1 MAEIKNTFAQGKMN
15 KDLDE
20 RLVPNGQYRDAM
32 NIQISTSEG
41 SDVGTAQN
49 ILGNSLVTG
58 MDVGDGA
65 CVVGAVADEKND
77 CFYWFVK
84 GQVYGGLNVGASKDA
99 IYKYQNGIVTPV
111 FLDIY
116 EITASYGNHDDI
128 NNTIQVA
135 DSQSSGVCKGM
146 VAQYIDVFNQVCY
159 WNDNPIVSVQKN
171 HDSLG
176 NTLITLENDVNLG
189 SLSPQ
194 ETSTAKFKFVKRS
207 SALTCPG
214 SADVISRALNFQSNN
229 IITGINII
237 EDLLFWTDNYS
248 EPKQIN
254 IKTCIENTD
263 ASGLEN
269 TMLNPDQPVEED
281 HITVI
286 KKAPLSAPIL
296 EMSDSLREGVV
307 DGTTSFDF
315 DTKSVGDHV
324 VLDIAKSNSQV
335 GSFNWEIGDTVV
347 LKNFEIIPDITP
359 LTEFDIKLEVY
370 TIVDNSQPQTFALIE
385 FEIISINPSTPTGL
399 DSNTG
404 LAPQFVVDLY
414 QEKDKL
420 FEFKFPRFAL
430 RYEYPDNQF
439 STISGFSEIAFIPG
453 NFDFH
458 PRKGYNIGMTNRLSS
473 LFIKEFVSKDVPKD
487 VVSIDI
493 LYKES
498 NSPNIYVL
506 DTVKRD
512 TQDWNQSNYNSELT
526 GRYEVKAES
535 IYSTLPT
542 NQTIRP
548 WDNVPRK
555 ALAQEVTGNRIVYGN
570 YLQNYNLIETN
581 PKFAISL
588 QDFTVGAGSNRPVK
602 TLKSLRDYQLGVV
615 YFDKYGRQTPILTSG
630 GASINVPK
638 VKANDSNQL
647 KVKLSSS
654 PPDFATHY
662 KFYIKENSNEYYN
675 LAMDRWYDADDGN
688 IWVAFSSS
696 DRNKVDEEDFLILK
710 KGADSNDLIKEA
722 ARYKILAI
730 ENNAP
735 DYIKLKKLNQ
745 GLEYH
750 NNTNNDIFGQDAG
763 KFPLQSRDGFS
774 VNYDPFVNSSLD
786 NIYKALEGLEELWVR
801 FEQSG
806 NAKKSKDYR
815 ITNISATTD
824 ANGVTPGTM
833 LDMKID
839 GTFESDVSFIYDS
852 VNNQI
857 ENATAIRFEKRK
869 LENSPKFDGRFFVKI
884 QRDEVFRLNID
895 KKVTT
900 DTEYRVVASRKIYYM
915 SPDHMALHSDGKTS
929 KDDWHEY
936 GLTWENTGMFDDDNA
951 GHNSSS
957 SNRDMLNDFFYKF
970 TAWARTSG
978 TLGLQHRRAHNT
990 TPTET
995 SFEDIW
1001 YIDGFRSSCGGE
1013 FSGADDTSGS
1023 FSTRDHT
1030 VVANTG
1036 FETVGI
1042 GVTNYSTV
1050 SRIELGFTGLQPD
1063 SDYFHP
1069 SRGTYANWPNFARYN
1084 QPPDVGNEGDFTY
1097 YEGDAHKDG
1106 WSQGT
1111 SSIYDVGNGQKNIN
1125 YANESDFVNTLS
1137 PGTKIRWSEDPDGTI
1152 YTITGVQNLYRL
1164 RYEHNVAGAWSE
1176 GRRARRPENWSRN
1189 WRIWLDK
1196 PMSWNPIAPND
1207 GQAAMNGYSP
1217 NTDPFA
1223 EFEVD
1228 GTTGSGNGAAI
1239 RAGILKAQ
1247 GYTLEVI
1254 EPIFD
1259 DEELPED
1266 PAVWE
1271 TEPKQ
1276 DVDLNLYYEASDT
1289 YPIKLSYYN
1298 IDKYIKP
1305 GMEVKIAP
1313 WITGSSLGTR
1323 DGFPGTGGS
1332 QEAYVNKINDDGTI
1346 QIIGESGVF
1355 VDMLLQVSNPANNN
1369 LPDVLMFSND
1379 ETTIQL
1385 KVAQDHLNTGNITID
1400 YDFHDTSAVELPWF
1414 NAYSYSNGVESN
1426 RIKDTFNQVT
1436 IDKGAKVSTTLE
1448 GNLYKEER
1456 RASGLIYSG
1465 IYNSTSGTNDLNQFI
1480 QGEKIT
1486 KDINPTYG
1494 SIQKLFSRN
1503 TDLITFCEDKV
1514 IKVLASKDALFNADG
1529 NPQLTASNNVLGQTV
1544 PFVGDYGISKNPES
1558 FAKES
1563 YRAYF
1568 TDKQRGAVLR
1578 LSKDGLTPISEA
1590 GMKTWFFDNL
1600 KGKKYLIGGYDARK
1614 QEYNITLKSNYL
1626 EQYDDTNNYTLSY
1639 KESEKG
1645 WVSFKSFIPE
1655 NSLSVANEFFTFK
1668 KGNAYKHHDKT
1679 VDRNTFYL
1687 NSGGGYT
1694 PSHVEV
1700 LFNQEPETIKTF
1712 SSINY
1717 EGSKGQTLDHFSNQ
1731 TYKNRFTTQGWYVD
1745 MIETN
1750 ENVKSQALNFI
1761 SKEDEWFSP
1770 LKALPYTIDTE
1781 SFSMQGIG
1789 TLESFI
1795 VTGTPLGPTLPPF
1808 TGVAPQ
1814 VNTTVDPFSVSQ
1826 IVYSIDDSGIIDFPS
1841 YFDYVIT
1848 VPGQPDLTGNT
1859 VPYASGWDKVVNLT
1873 TDGTVTGTF
1882 IFYWF
1887 EVSLNAV
1894 VGTLTVVENFD
1905 VVLGCVD
1912 PDGLTSSSNHNPLVT
1927 VPDGSCLFDN
1937 PFVSPV
1943 LNMGTYPKQQNIGLG
1958 GNIFK
1963 NEHQFYIDDST
1974 SAFAYDS
1981 SNNPDASHEPYVYE
1995 FEYAKDSGT
2004 EDAAVASDWSVAGW
2018 TNNPI
2023 QDNVPEVVSNNTF
2036 DWNQLTVAVNDL
2048 FKAPHK
2054 PNFEQ
2059 PVTNG
2064 EIAPFVGIYGMPFD
2078 PNVNSMSPA
2087 FISSPIS
2094 LGGAQW
2100 CNAGV
2105 DTYWGFRLKV
2115 TDANGK
2121 VQYSN
2126 EVTLTIN

>member
-41 SDVGTAQN
+41 SDVGTVQN
-49 ILGNSLVTG
+49 ILGNSLATG
-58 MDVGDGA
+58 IDVGVDA
-65 CVVGAVADEKND
+65 CCVGAIADEKND

-84 GQVYGGLNVGASKDA
+84 GQVYSGLNVGASKDA
-99 IYKYQNGIVTPV
+99 IYKYQNGNITPV
-111 FLDIY
+111 FVDVY
-116 EITASYGNHDDI
+116 EITASYGNHDDGA
-128 NNTIQVA
+128 NTIQIA
-135 DSQSSGVCKGM
+135 DAHAEGLCVGM

-159 WNDNPIVSVQKN
+159 WNDNPVVSVQKD
-171 HDSLG
+171 HDGLG
-176 NTLITLENDVNLG
+176 NTLVTLKNDINLG
-189 SLSPQ
+189 ALSPQ
-194 ETSTAKFKFVKRS
+194 ETSTAKFKFVKKFS
-207 SALTCPG
+207 ILTCPG
-214 SADVISRALNFQSNN
+214 APDVVSRALNFQPNN

-237 EDLLFWTDNYS
+237 EDLLFWTDNFS

-254 IKTCIENTD
+254 IKTCIQNTD
-263 ASGLEN
+263 SSGKEN
-269 TMLNPDQPVEED
+269 TMLTVDEPMGED

-296 EMSDSLREGVV
+296 EMSDSLREGVI
-307 DGTTSFDF
+307 DGTTLFDF

-335 GSFNWEIGDTVV
+335 ARFNWNIGDIVV
-347 LKNFEIIPDITP
+347 LKNFDVVPDITP

-370 TIVDNSQPQTFALIE
+370 SIVNDAQPQSFAFIE
-385 FEIISINPSTPTGL
+385 FEIISMDPGVPVGL

-458 PRKGYNIGMTNRLSS
+458 PRKGYNTGMTNRLSS
-473 LFIKEFVSKDVPKD
+473 LFIKEFVSQEVPED
-487 VVSIDI
+487 VVSIDV

-498 NSPNIYVL
+498 NSPNIYIL
-506 DTVKRD
+506 DSIKRD
-512 TQDWNQSNYNSELT
+512 SNEWNQTNTNTELT
-526 GRYEVKAES
+526 GRYEVKAENIS
-535 IYSTLPT
+535 STLPT

-570 YLQNYNLIETN
+570 YLQNYNLVDN
-581 PKFAISL
+581 HPKFNVSIQEFSTAS
-588 QDFTVGAGSNRPVK
+588 GAKVPVK
-602 TLKSLRDYQLGVV
+602 SLKSLRDYQLGIV
-615 YFDKYGRQTPILTSG
+615 YFDKYGRQTPILTSSS
-630 GASINVPK
+630 ASINVPK
-638 VKANDSNQL
+638 ANANDSNQL
-647 KVKLSSS
+647 KVKLNSL

-696 DRNKVDEEDFLILK
+696 DRNKVDEDDFIILK
-710 KGADSNDLIKEA
+710 KGADSDDLIKES

-745 GLEYH
+745 GLEFH
-750 NNTNNDIFGQDAG
+750 NNSSNDIFGQDSG

-774 VNYDPFVNSSLD
+774 INYDPFINSTLD
-786 NIYKALEGLEELWVR
+786 NIYKGLEGSDELWVR

-806 NAKKSKDYR
+806 TAKKSKDYR

-824 ANGVTPGTM
+824 ADGVVSGTM

-839 GTFESDVSFIYDS
+839 GNFESDISFIYNS
-852 VNNQI
+852 ASNVI
-857 ENATAIRFEKRK
+857 ENATAIRFEKRRI
-869 LENSPKFDGRFFVKI
+869 ENSPKFDGRFFVKI
-884 QRDEVFRLNID
+884 QRDEIFRANID
-895 KKVTT
+895 PKLSSE
-900 DTEYRVVASRKIYYM
+900 TEYRVMASRKIYYM
-915 SPDHMALHSDGKTS
+915 SPDHMSLHSAGKTS

-936 GLTWENTGMFDDDNA
+936 GLTWENTGRFTES
-951 GHNSSS
+951 NSDYNMDSQ
-957 SNRDMLNDFFYKF
+957 NRDKLNDFFYKF
-970 TAWARTSG
+970 TAWARTAG
-978 TLGLQHRRAHNT
+978 TLSVSDRRAHNT

-1001 YIDGFRSSCGGE
+1001 YIDGFRSSCNGE
-1013 FSGADDTSGS
+1013 FMGADDTSGT
-1023 FSTRDHT
+1023 FSSRDHT
-1030 VVANTG
+1030 DVSSNTG
-1036 FETVGI
+1036 FEVVGVGI
-1042 GVTNYSTV
+1042 VDYSTI
-1050 SRIELGFTGLQPD
+1050 SRIELGFTGLEPD
-1063 SDYFHP
+1063 PDNFHP
-1069 SRGTYANWPNFARYN
+1069 DRGNYGNFPTNAAYFNAPSNGSYSYVRGDSRRN
-1084 QPPDVGNEGDFTY
+1084 
-1097 YEGDAHKDG
+1097 G
-1106 WSQGT
+1106 WHVGT
-1111 SSIYDVGNGQKNIN
+1111 SSIYDVGDGQRNSN
-1125 YANESDFVNTLS
+1125 YSGETSFVNALA
-1137 PGTKIRWSEDPDGTI
+1137 PGTRIRWAEDPDNTV
-1152 YTITGVQNLYRL
+1152 YTITGVQNIYKL
-1164 RYEHNVAGAWSE
+1164 RYESDTSVSNLGD
-1176 GRRARRPENWSRN
+1176 RARRPENWSKN

-1196 PMSWNPIAPND
+1196 PMSWNPLSPHD

-1223 EFEVD
+1223 QFEVD
-1228 GTTGSGNGAAI
+1228 GVTGTGNGAAI
-1239 RAGILKAQ
+1239 RDGILKAQ
-1247 GYTLEVI
+1247 GYTLEII

-1276 DVDLNLYYEASDT
+1276 DVDINLYYEASDT
-1289 YPIKLSYYN
+1289 YPVRLSPKN

-1305 GMEVKIAP
+1305 NMDVKIAP
-1313 WITGSSLGTR
+1313 WITGSSLGSIT
-1323 DGFPGTGGS
+1323 GLSGGGGS
-1332 QEAYVNKINDDGTI
+1332 QRAYVNQINDDGTI
-1346 QIIGESGVF
+1346 QIIGQSGVY
-1355 VDMLLQVSNPANNN
+1355 VDMLLQLSNPANNN
-1369 LPDVLMFSND
+1369 LPDVLFFSDD

-1385 KVAQDHLNTGNITID
+1385 KVAANHFNTNNITID
-1400 YDFHDTSAVELPWF
+1400 YDFHNTSAVELPWF
-1414 NAYSYSNGVESN
+1414 NSYSYGNGVESN

-1448 GNLYKEER
+1448 NNLYKEER
-1456 RASGLIYSG
+1456 VASGLIYSG
-1465 IYNSTSGTNDLNQFI
+1465 IYNATSGTNDLNQFI

-1529 NPQLTASNNVLGQTV
+1529 NPQLTASNNVLGQTI

-1600 KGKKYLIGGYDARK
+1600 KGKKYLIGGFDTRK
-1614 QEYNITLKSNYL
+1614 QEYNLTLKSNYL
-1626 EQYDDTNNYTLSY
+1626 DQYSNANNYTLSY

-1655 NSLSVANEFFTFK
+1655 NSVSVANEYYTFK
-1668 KGNAYKHHDKT
+1668 KGNAYKHHDKS

-1687 NSGGGYT
+1687 NSGGGFT

-1700 LFNQEPETIKTF
+1700 LFNQEPQSIKSF

-1717 EGSKGQTLDHFSNQ
+1717 EGSKGQTLDHYSNQ
-1731 TYKNRFTTQGWYVD
+1731 SYKNRLTTQGWYVD
-1745 MIETN
+1745 VVETN
-1750 ENVKSQALNFI
+1750 ESVKSHALNFI

-1770 LKALPYTIDTE
+1770 LKALPHTIDTE

-1789 TLESFI
+1789 TLGSFI
-1795 VTGTPLGPTLPPF
+1795 VTGAPLGPVIPPF
-1808 TGVAPQ
+1808 TGTAPT
-1814 VNTTVDPFSVSQ
+1814 VNATVDPLSVSQ
-1826 IVYSIDDSGIIDFPS
+1826 VVYSIDDSGINDFPS

-1859 VPYASGWDKVVNLT
+1859 VPYTNTWDEVINLT
-1873 TDGTVTGTF
+1873 TDGTVNGTF
-1882 IFYWF
+1882 TFYWF
-1887 EVSLNAV
+1887 DPALNAV
-1894 VGTLTVVENFD
+1894 VGTLTALKTFD
-1905 VVLGCVD
+1905 VILGCID
-1912 PDGLTSSSNHNPLVT
+1912 PNGLTSSSNHNPLVT

-1937 PFVSPV
+1937 PFVSPI
-1943 LNMGTYPKQQNIGLG
+1943 LNMGAYPKQQNIGLG
-1958 GNIFK
+1958 NGIFK
-1963 NEHQFYIDDST
+1963 NEYQFYIDDST

-1981 SNNPDASHEPYVYE
+1981 SNNPDSSHEPYVYE
-1995 FEYAKDSGT
+1995 LEYAVDSGT
-2004 EDAAVASDWSVAGW
+2004 EDAAVASDWSVGGW
-2018 TNNPI
+2018 TNTPTQANIPL
-2023 QDNVPEVVSNNTF
+2023 VKSNNTF

-2064 EIAPFVGIYGMPFD
+2064 ETAPFVGDYGIPYD
-2078 PNVNSMSPA
+2078 PDNTGILSPG

-2094 LGGAQW
+2094 LSEAQW
-2100 CNAGV
+2100 CNVGV
-2105 DTYWGFRLKV
+2105 DAHWGFRLKV

-2126 EVTLTIN
+2126 EVTVIIN